1 MKKKMITFLLTAA
14 MGFAALSPAT
24 VQAADHSIATYATE
38 STQGTIT
45 LDSNG
50 RAKYSNK
57 NLSKDA
63 VHCYRF
69 TPRTAGDLK
78 TIVKAGK
85 ADVNIRLVEEFSDD
99 VLSKWAD
106 RWSTS
111 QEYTQTYSLSKGAT
125 YLIEVKN
132 SVSDTS
138 SNPSNVTFQF
148 KGYKETFPENFVNQV
163 EEKYDARTVGLNK
176 TYYGF
181 NGIGSDVDWF
191 KFTVVSKGALVY
203 SGEASKDVYN
213 SNGDS
218 VDYWWLDSLGKGTYY
233 IKISGKGHG
242 GYNFR
247 ISDEKAARPKATSVT
262 KLSSGKKSFKVTA
275 KKVTAKGY
283 QVQYSEKSNFKGS
296 KTKTFGS
303 TSYTVKGLKAKK
315 RYYVRVRAYNNYLD
329 HKVYS
334 SWSAK
339 KSVKIK

>member
-1 MKKKMITFLLTAA
+1 MKKKIIAFLLTAS
-14 MGFAALSPAT
+14 MGFAALSPVT
-24 VQAADHSIATYATE
+24 VQAADNSIATYAAE
-38 STQGTIT
+38 STQGTIK

-50 RAKYSNK
+50 RAKFSNK
-57 NLSKDA
+57 NLSMDA

-69 TPRTAGDLK
+69 TPKTAGDLK

-85 ADVNIRLVEEFSDD
+85 ADVNIRLVEEFSAD
-99 VLSKWAD
+99 VLSNWAS

-111 QEYTQTYSLSKGAT
+111 QEYTQTYSLSKGTT

-132 SVSDTS
+132 SDSDTS
-138 SNPSNVTFQF
+138 SNPYNITFQF
-148 KGYKETFPENFVNQV
+148 KGYKETFPENFVDQV

-191 KFTVVSKGALVY
+191 KFTVVSKGTLVC
-203 SGEASKDVYN
+203 SGDANKDVYN
-213 SNGDS
+213 SNGES
-218 VDYWWLDSLGKGTYY
+218 IGYWWLNSLGKGTYY
-233 IKISGKGHG
+233 IKIYGNGEG
-242 GYNFR
+242 GYNFC

-296 KTKTFGS
+296 KTKTCS
-303 TSYTVKGLKAKK
+303 ATSYTVKGLKAKK
-315 RYYVRVRAYNNYLD
+315 RYYVRVRAYNNYVD

-339 KSVKIK
+339 KSVKTK

>member
-24 VQAADHSIATYATE
+24 VQAADHSIETYATE
-38 STQGTIT
+38 STQGTIK

-69 TPRTAGDLK
+69 TPKTAGDLK
-78 TIVKAGK
+78 TIVKAK
-85 ADVNIRLVEEFSDD
+85 TVAVNLRLVEEFSDD
-99 VLSKWAD
+99 ILST
-106 RWSTS
+106 WSYNSNT
-111 QEYTQTYSLSKGAT
+111 EYTKTYSLSKGTT
-125 YLIEVKN
+125 YLIEVRN
-132 SVSDTS
+132 SQSDRN
-138 SNPSNVTFQF
+138 SNSYNVTFQF
-148 KGYKETFPENFVNQV
+148 KGYKETFPENFVDQV

-191 KFTVVSKGALVY
+191 KFTVVSKGTLVY
-203 SGEASKDVYN
+203 SGNVNRYVYN

-218 VDYWWLDSLGKGTYY
+218 VDYWWLHPLEKGTYY
-233 IKISGKGHG
+233 IKISGNGDG

-339 KSVKIK
+339 KSVKTK

>member
-24 VQAADHSIATYATE
+24 VQAADNSIATYATE
-38 STQGTIT
+38 STQGTIK
-45 LDSNG
+45 LDPNG
-50 RAKYSNK
+50 RAKFSNK
-57 NLSKDA
+57 NLSMDA

-69 TPRTAGDLK
+69 TPKTAGDLK
-78 TIVKAGK
+78 TIVKAK
-85 ADVNIRLVEEFSDD
+85 TENVNVRLVEEFSDD
-99 VLSKWAD
+99 ILSDWNAS
-106 RWSTS
+106 WSTS
-111 QEYTQTYSLSKGAT
+111 QEYTQTYSLSKGTT

-132 SVSDTS
+132 WASDRS
-138 SNPSNVTFQF
+138 SNPYNVTFQF
-148 KGYKETFPENFVNQV
+148 KGYKETFPESFLNQV

-181 NGIGSDVDWF
+181 NGAGSDVDWF

-203 SGEASKDVYN
+203 SGKADKDVYN
-213 SNGDS
+213 SNGDRI
-218 VDYWWLDSLGKGTYY
+218 DNWWLDSLGKGTYY
-233 IKISGKGHG
+233 IKISGNGDG

-247 ISDEKAARPKATSVT
+247 INDAKAARPKATSVT

-339 KSVKIK
+339 KSVKTK

>member
-1 MKKKMITFLLTAA
+1 MKKKIIAFLLTAT

-24 VQAADHSIATYATE
+24 VQAADNSIATYATE
-38 STQGTIT
+38 STQGTIK

-50 RAKYSNK
+50 RTKYSNK

-69 TPRTAGDLK
+69 TPKTAGTLK

-85 ADVNIRLVEEFSDD
+85 ADVNLRLVEEFSDD
-99 VLSKWAD
+99 VLSNWYD
-106 RWSTS
+106 GWHTS
-111 QEYTQTYSLSKGAT
+111 QEYTKTYSLSKGTT

-132 SVSDTS
+132 WSSDTS
-138 SNPSNVTFQF
+138 SNPYNVTFQF
-148 KGYKETFPENFVNQV
+148 KGYKETFPENFLDQV
-163 EEKYDARTVGLNK
+163 EEKYDARTISLNK

-203 SGEASKDVYN
+203 SGSANKDVYN
-213 SNGDS
+213 SNG
-218 VDYWWLDSLGKGTYY
+218 VRIENWYLDSLGKGTYY
-233 IKISGKGHG
+233 LKISGNGDG

-247 ISDEKAARPKATSVT
+247 INDEKAAKPKATSIT

-296 KTKTFGS
+296 KTKTFS
-303 TSYTVKGLKAKK
+303 ATSYTVKGLKAKK
-315 RYYVRVRAYNNYLD
+315 RYYVRVRAYNNYVD

-339 KSVKIK
+339 KSVKTK

>member
-1 MKKKMITFLLTAA
+1 MKKKMIAFLLTAA

-38 STQGTIT
+38 STQGTIK

-57 NLSKDA
+57 NLSMDA

-69 TPRTAGDLK
+69 TPKTAGDLK

-85 ADVNIRLVEEFSDD
+85 ADVNIRLVEEFSAD
-99 VLSKWAD
+99 VLSNWAN
-106 RWSTS
+106 RGSIS
-111 QEYTQTYSLSKGAT
+111 QEYTQTYSLSKGTT

-132 SVSDTS
+132 WASDRS
-138 SNPSNVTFQF
+138 SNPYNVTFQF
-148 KGYKETFPENFVNQV
+148 KGYKETFPENFLDQV

-181 NGIGSDVDWF
+181 NGAGSDVDWF

-203 SGEASKDVYN
+203 SGEAYKDVYN
-213 SNGDS
+213 SNGDHI
-218 VDYWWLDSLGKGTYY
+218 DNWWLDSLGKGTYY
-233 IKISGKGHG
+233 MKISGKGYG

-247 ISDEKAARPKATSVT
+247 INDEKAARPKATSVT

-339 KSVKIK
+339 KSVKTK

>member
-1 MKKKMITFLLTAA
+1 MKKKMIALLLTAA
-14 MGFAALSPAT
+14 VGFAALSPAT
-24 VQAADHSIATYATE
+24 VQAADHSIATYAAE
-38 STQGTIT
+38 STQGTIK
-45 LDSNG
+45 LDANG

-57 NLSKDA
+57 NLSMDA

-69 TPRTAGDLK
+69 TPKTAGDLK
-78 TIVKAGK
+78 TIVKAK
-85 ADVNIRLVEEFSDD
+85 TANVNVRLVEEFSDD
-99 VLSKWAD
+99 VLSNWAD

-138 SNPSNVTFQF
+138 SNPYNVTFQF
-148 KGYKETFPENFVNQV
+148 KGYKETFPENFVDQV

-191 KFTVVSKGALVY
+191 KFTVVSKGTLVY
-203 SGEASKDVYN
+203 SGNVNRYVYN

-218 VDYWWLDSLGKGTYY
+218 VDYWWLNPLEKGTYY
-233 IKISGKGHG
+233 IKIFGNGEG

-339 KSVKIK
+339 KSVKTK